1 MKQKRQQTG
10 GHSPEEDWAQRLR
23 DHLAGYEAPVPDDLW
38 EKIEARLPKEV
49 VSPTPPK
56 KKEARIVPLWARW
69 AAVAAVFVGGL
80 VLWNVKSGMWNEN
93 SHEAD
98 QTAAVLPLSRGSQ
111 RGSEQAHS
119 QAERKAEFKAELKA
133 ELEAEL
139 EADQTTPNPSY
150 SGGETDTPEGI
161 GLKAKAPALLAE
173 ERPMESEK
181 KAEEKPLEPISSGE
195 KSAEEPKEST
205 SPEGKPIMP
214 ISSDDK
220 PISSE
225 EKPNETE
232 KSPEDVIRE
241 LDQKIAEYK
250 QHHNGSAAINLY
262 ASNGFG
268 HQSYRNGVLMSQELL
283 SNYDYYTNPDN
294 YGTRAGDS
302 PVYLANHEERQKFYQ
317 PISFGLSVNIPIS
330 SGFSV
335 SSGVVYTRLRSDF
348 TSIANSLVYER
359 QQTLHYVGI
368 PLTVQ
373 YNVWQWRGLNVYA
386 TAGGQADFNVKA
398 CVTTEGTE
406 TKLEKDNLQW
416 SVNAAAG
423 VQYNFIPQLGI
434 YVEPGIKH
442 YFDNGSHI
450 RNFFKHRPTN
460 FNLQIGLRLNM
471 GKK

>member
-23 DHLAGYEAPVPDDLW
+23 DHLAGYEVPVPDDLW

-49 VSPTPPK
+49 LSPTP

-80 VLWNVKSGMWNEN
+80 MILWNEN
-93 SHEAD
+93 RYEAD

-119 QAERKAEFKAELKA
+119 Q
-133 ELEAEL
+133 AEL

-181 KAEEKPLEPISSGE
+181 KAEEKPFEPISSGE
-195 KSAEEPKEST
+195 KSVEEPKEPT
-205 SPEGKPIMP
+205 SPEGKPILP

-225 EKPNETE
+225 EKPREAE

-241 LDQKIAEYK
+241 LDQKIADYK
-250 QHHNGSAAINLY
+250 ERRSKSASVNLY

-268 HQSYRNGVLMSQELL
+268 TQSYRNGVLMSQELL
-283 SNYDYYTNPDN
+283 SNYDYYTNPDSH
-294 YGTRAGDS
+294 GTRAGNS

-335 SSGVVYTRLRSDF
+335 SSGIVYTRLRSDF

-373 YNVWQWRGLNVYA
+373 YNVWQWHGLNVYA

-471 GKK
+471 GKN

>member
-23 DHLAGYEAPVPDDLW
+23 DHLADYEVPVPDDLW

-49 VSPTPPK
+49 VSTTP

-69 AAVAAVFVGGL
+69 AAAAAFVG
-80 VLWNVKSGMWNEN
+80 VLMILWNEN
-93 SHEAD
+93 RYEAD
-98 QTAAVLPLSRGSQ
+98 QTASVLPLSRGSQ

-119 QAERKAEFKAELKA
+119 QAE
-133 ELEAEL
+133 LEAEF

-150 SGGETDTPEGI
+150 SGGESCAQGN
-161 GLKAKAPALLAE
+161 LAAK
-173 ERPMESEK
+173 
-181 KAEEKPLEPISSGE
+181 EPISSEGKPIMPISSKE
-195 KSAEEPKEST
+195 KSDEKPNEPILPT
-205 SPEGKPIMP
+205 SPEGKPILP

-241 LDQKIAEYK
+241 LDQKIAAYK
-250 QHHNGSAAINLY
+250 QHRSESAAIKLY

-268 HQSYRNGVLMSQELL
+268 TQSYRNGVLMSQEML
-283 SNYDYYTNPDN
+283 SNYDYYTNPDSH
-294 YGTRAGDS
+294 GTRAGDS

-335 SSGVVYTRLRSDF
+335 SSGIVYTRLRSDF

-359 QQTLHYVGI
+359 QHTLHYVGI

-406 TKLEKDNLQW
+406 TKLEKDDLQW

>member
-23 DHLAGYEAPVPDDLW
+23 DHLADYEVPVPDDLW

-49 VSPTPPK
+49 VSTTP

-69 AAVAAVFVGGL
+69 AAAAAFVG
-80 VLWNVKSGMWNEN
+80 VLMILWNEN
-93 SHEAD
+93 RYEAD
-98 QTAAVLPLSRGSQ
+98 QTASVLPLSRGSQ

-119 QAERKAEFKAELKA
+119 QAE
-133 ELEAEL
+133 LEAEF

-150 SGGETDTPEGI
+150 SGGESCAQGN
-161 GLKAKAPALLAE
+161 LAAK
-173 ERPMESEK
+173 
-181 KAEEKPLEPISSGE
+181 EPISSEGKPIMPISSKE
-195 KSAEEPKEST
+195 KSDEKPNEPILPT
-205 SPEGKPIMP
+205 SPEGKPILP

-241 LDQKIAEYK
+241 LDQKIAAYK
-250 QHHNGSAAINLY
+250 QHRSESAAIKLY

-268 HQSYRNGVLMSQELL
+268 TQSYRNGVLMSQEML
-283 SNYDYYTNPDN
+283 SNYDYYTNPDSH
-294 YGTRAGDS
+294 GTRAGDS

-335 SSGVVYTRLRSDF
+335 SSGIVYTRLRSDF

-406 TKLEKDNLQW
+406 TKLEKDDLQW

>member
-23 DHLAGYEAPVPDDLW
+23 DHLAGYEVPVPDDLW

-49 VSPTPPK
+49 LSPTP

-69 AAVAAVFVGGL
+69 AAVAAVFVGGI
-80 VLWNVKSGMWNEN
+80 VLWNVEGGMWYEN
-93 SHEAD
+93 RQEAD

-119 QAERKAEFKAELKA
+119 QAE
-133 ELEAEL
+133 L

-150 SGGETDTPEGI
+150 SGGESCAQGN
-161 GLKAKAPALLAE
+161 LAAK
-173 ERPMESEK
+173 
-181 KAEEKPLEPISSGE
+181 EPISSGE
-195 KSAEEPKEST
+195 KSAEESKEPI
-205 SPEGKPIMP
+205 SPEGKPILP

-241 LDQKIAEYK
+241 LDQKIAAYK
-250 QHHNGSAAINLY
+250 QHRSESAAIKLY

-268 HQSYRNGVLMSQELL
+268 TQSYRNGVLMSQEML
-283 SNYDYYTNPDN
+283 SNYDYYTNPDSH
-294 YGTRAGDS
+294 GTRAGSS

-373 YNVWQWRGLNVYA
+373 YNVWQWHGLNVYA

-406 TKLEKDNLQW
+406 TKLEKDDLQW

-450 RNFFKHRPTN
+450 RNFFKYRPTN
-460 FNLQIGLRLNM
+460 FNLQVGLRLNI
-471 GKK
+471 K

>member
-1 MKQKRQQTG
+1 M
-10 GHSPEEDWAQRLR
+10 
-23 DHLAGYEAPVPDDLW
+23 
-38 EKIEARLPKEV
+38 
-49 VSPTPPK
+49 
-56 KKEARIVPLWARW
+56 
-69 AAVAAVFVGGL
+69 
-80 VLWNVKSGMWNEN
+80 
-93 SHEAD
+93 
-98 QTAAVLPLSRGSQ
+98 
-111 RGSEQAHS
+111 
-119 QAERKAEFKAELKA
+119 
-133 ELEAEL
+133 
-139 EADQTTPNPSY
+139 
-150 SGGETDTPEGI
+150 
-161 GLKAKAPALLAE
+161 
-173 ERPMESEK
+173 
-181 KAEEKPLEPISSGE
+181 
-195 KSAEEPKEST
+195 
-205 SPEGKPIMP
+205 
-214 ISSDDK
+214 
-220 PISSE
+220 
-225 EKPNETE
+225 
-232 KSPEDVIRE
+232 IRE

>member
-49 VSPTPPK
+49 LSPTP

-69 AAVAAVFVGGL
+69 AAVAAVFVGGI
-80 VLWNVKSGMWNEN
+80 VLWNVESGKWNEN

-119 QAERKAEFKAELKA
+119 QAE
-133 ELEAEL
+133 LEAEF

-150 SGGETDTPEGI
+150 SGGESCAQGNLTAKEPISSEG
-161 GLKAKAPALLAE
+161 
-173 ERPMESEK
+173 
-181 KAEEKPLEPISSGE
+181 KPIMPISSGE
-195 KSAEEPKEST
+195 KSAEEPKEPT
-205 SPEGKPIMP
+205 SSEGKPIMP
-214 ISSDDK
+214 ISSDEK
-220 PISSE
+220 PIPSE
-225 EKPNETE
+225 GKPNEPE

-241 LDQKIAEYK
+241 LDQKIADYK
-250 QHHNGSAAINLY
+250 ERRSKSASVNLY

-268 HQSYRNGVLMSQELL
+268 TQSYRNGVLMSQEML
-283 SNYDYYTNPDN
+283 SNYDYYTNPDSH
-294 YGTRAGDS
+294 GTRAGSS

-317 PISFGLSVNIPIS
+317 PISFGLSINIPIS

-335 SSGVVYTRLRSDF
+335 SSGIVYTRLRSDF

-398 CVTTEGTE
+398 YVTTEGTE
-406 TKLEKDNLQW
+406 TKLEKDDLQW

-460 FNLQIGLRLNM
+460 FNLQVGLRLNI
-471 GKK
+471 K

>member
-80 VLWNVKSGMWNEN
+80 VILWNEN
-93 SHEAD
+93 RYEAD
-98 QTAAVLPLSRGSQ
+98 KTAAVLPLSRGSQ

-119 QAERKAEFKAELKA
+119 QAERKADFK
-133 ELEAEL
+133 AEL

-150 SGGETDTPEGI
+150 SGGESCAQGN
-161 GLKAKAPALLAE
+161 LAAK
-173 ERPMESEK
+173 
-181 KAEEKPLEPISSGE
+181 EPISSGE
-195 KSAEEPKEST
+195 KSAEEPKEPT
-205 SPEGKPIMP
+205 SSEGKPILP